1 VKETE
6 EAGSALIWSR
16 FMAQRISERVCVLTR
31 RPEPH
36 DRRRSSRQPPGRPLR
51 QGSSSGVAPAGRR
64 PRAPHR
70 GQPRSWGPS
79 VPAHNGLLRVE
90 RSVFQSGGSRS
101 YGLPKNRE
109 RREVVLDPHLVSSLR
124 TWRKPRLSERM
135 ALGADRDEE
144 DLLFTWEDGRP
155 VPPDHVTTIF
165 GRLTSEAEVPRL
177 RFHELRPN
185 PRDPSPPRGSPGA
198 HRGPSPGTP

>member
-1 VKETE
+1 
-6 EAGSALIWSR
+6 
-16 FMAQRISERVCVLTR
+16 
-31 RPEPH
+31 
-36 DRRRSSRQPPGRPLR
+36 
-51 QGSSSGVAPAGRR
+51 
-64 PRAPHR
+64 
-70 GQPRSWGPS
+70 
-79 VPAHNGLLRVE
+79 VE
-90 RSVFQSGGSRS
+90 RSVFQSGASRS

-177 RFHELRPN
+177 RFHELRQTHATLLLREGVPVHILARRLGH
-185 PRDPSPPRGSPGA
+185 RDPSVTLNTYADAVPNDDNRA
-198 HRGPSPGTP
+198 AETFARAV